1 MKLHYNPV
9 SSYSQK
15 VLFAIYEKHVP
26 FEPAVVNLMDPE
38 VRTAYEK
45 IVPIGKVPAVS
56 FNDGRIL
63 TESSIII
70 EELDDLFPTYNPRL
84 VPEDRKLAR
93 EVRWLD
99 RQFDLYL
106 NDPMAK
112 IFFDGRRPGDTGD
125 PYGVA
130 RARATIERACAVFD
144 ELLAGRTWAAGDTFS
159 LADCAAAP
167 PLAYLRMVQPYDKY
181 ANLSAYAARLISR
194 PCFVRVMD
202 EARPILE
209 MLMAQRS

>member
-1 MKLHYNPV
+1 MKLYYHPV

-26 FEPAVVNLMDPE
+26 FEPAIVNMLDTE
-38 VRTAYEK
+38 ARDAFSKT
-45 IVPIGKVPAVS
+45 VPIAKIPATS
-56 FNDGRIL
+56 FQDGRVL

-84 VPEDRKLAR
+84 VPEDPKLAR

-99 RQFDLYL
+99 RQFDFYF

-112 IFFDGRRPGDTGD
+112 IFFDGRRPGDSGD

-130 RARATIERACAVFD
+130 RAKATLDRAYATFD
-144 ELLAGRTWAAGDTFS
+144 ELLASRTWAAGDTFS

-167 PLAYLRMVQPYDKY
+167 PLAYLRMVYPYEKY
-181 ANLSAYAARLISR
+181 TSLSGYAARLISR
-194 PCFVRVMD
+194 PCFQRVMD
-202 EARPILE
+202 EARPYLE
-209 MLMAQRS
+209 MMMAGRS